1 MPWDLHGF
9 PSFISEPGILE
20 KMKQNKTP
28 VSVSTPAQ
36 LQQNLLGWEG
46 GCGCVVLTAVQVI
59 LVQPELRAFDAEEGG
74 ISFTYWWS
82 GQVSQKEEKEDLKE
96 WRRIQGPCLNTGS
109 VWRTPGQ
116 WPWWGFEFGVDPGWT
131 CRYGGCSVHDRFW
144 SQWKIGRKAAGQET
158 RNSRPHS
165 IDFLL
170 CRVVVCFK
178 VRFTEG

>member
-46 GCGCVVLTAVQVI
+46 GCGCVVLIAVQVI

-116 WPWWGFEFGVDPGWT
+116 WP
-131 CRYGGCSVHDRFW
+131 
-144 SQWKIGRKAAGQET
+144 
-158 RNSRPHS
+158 
-165 IDFLL
+165 
-170 CRVVVCFK
+170 
-178 VRFTEG
+178 

>member
-20 KMKQNKTP
+20 KNEAEQNPRVCLHTRQ
-28 VSVSTPAQ
+28 V
-36 LQQNLLGWEG
+36 QQNLLGWEG

-82 GQVSQKEEKEDLKE
+82 GQISQKGEKEDLKE

-109 VWRTPGQ
+109 VWRTLGQ
-116 WPWWGFEFGVDPGWT
+116 WP
-131 CRYGGCSVHDRFW
+131 
-144 SQWKIGRKAAGQET
+144 
-158 RNSRPHS
+158 
-165 IDFLL
+165 
-170 CRVVVCFK
+170 
-178 VRFTEG
+178 